1 MSASAFNLNLTNIYL
16 LGDLYDSFYQNNL
29 GLISAKQGLIG
40 DNTQDI
46 LVNATI
52 ANQGTV
58 LTIFEYVGGVFTR
71 VNTSAKNED
80 GTYAVDTILTEQII
94 INSLISGNVWYG
106 ITIFDKKDYYGRY
119 TPIYDSNTNA
129 LIGAKGTGVPF

>member
-1 MSASAFNLNLTNIYL
+1 MVGN
-16 LGDLYDSFYQNNL
+16 
-29 GLISAKQGLIG
+29 
-40 DNTQDI
+40 NTQDI

-52 ANQGTV
+52 ANQGTL

-80 GTYAVDTILTEQII
+80 GTYAVDTILTEQTI

-106 ITIFDKKDYYGRY
+106 ITIFDKKDLWYVC
-119 TPIYDSNTNA
+119 PNIW
-129 LIGAKGTGVPF
+129 L